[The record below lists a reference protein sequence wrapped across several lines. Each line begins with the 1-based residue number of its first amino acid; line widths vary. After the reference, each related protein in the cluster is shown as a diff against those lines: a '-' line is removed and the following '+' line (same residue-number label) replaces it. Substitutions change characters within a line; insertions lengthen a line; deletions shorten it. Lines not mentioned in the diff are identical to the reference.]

1 MIDKAISEIEIKIND
16 VLQMLDEPST
26 DSICDESLIRLA
38 LISRYE
44 ALIEVKQMLTKIKNN
59 EIDQ

>member
-16 VLQMLDEPST
+16 VLQMLDEPSV
-26 DSICDESLIRLA
+26 DSICDESLVRLA

-44 ALIEVKQMLTKIKNN
+44 ALIEIKQMLNKIKNN